1 MISWIIY
8 VIVSLILLFILYLAI
23 LGINRGVLA
32 KNMNKKHKSV
42 KEPKLKKN
50 TTNDLKN

>member
-42 KEPKLKKN
+42 KGPKLKKN
-50 TTNDLKN
+50 TTNEVKK

>member
-32 KNMNKKHKSV
+32 KNMNKKNKSV
-42 KEPKLKKN
+42 KEPKLKKI
-50 TTNDLKN
+50 LRMI

>member
-1 MISWIIY
+1 MISWVIY
-8 VIVSLILLFILYLAI
+8 IIVSLILLFVLYLAI

-42 KEPKLKKN
+42 KGPKLKKN
-50 TTNDLKN
+50 TTNEVKK